1 MPKCRFCGKENKKS
15 KEMYLY
21 KNGKSN
27 FYYCNEEHYR
37 LWLIDEQDKKR
48 IFELVYFILDHET
61 SNTSLL
67 KEVNG
72 LLALYKAKDVADYL
86 DEKKLDI
93 YRYMASKDFSSEYG
107 AIRYLMAIIKNNM
120 ADYIKA
126 NKTEP
131 THEIPAEN
139 LVMDF
144 GVYKHRRIQKKSL
157 AEVMEE
163 LNE

>member
-21 KNGKSN
+21 RNGKQN
-27 FYYCNEEHYR
+27 VYFCNEEH
-37 LWLIDEQDKKR
+37 LIPWQKEEAIKKD
-48 IFELVYFILDHET
+48 IFESVFFILDHET
-61 SNTSLL
+61 YNTSLL
-67 KEVNG
+67 KEINN
-72 LLALYKAKDVADYL
+72 LLTTYKSQDVADYL
-86 DEKKLDI
+86 SENKLDI
-93 YRYMASKDFSSEYG
+93 YRIMSAKDFDSEYG

-120 ADYIKA
+120 SDYIQT
-126 NKTEP
+126 NKPKP

-163 LNE
+163 INE